1 MTIAQ
6 ALTGEYIEAGPAVIC
21 AVWVFL
27 GVTFFLYIK
36 ARKGPGP
43 FLIPSVFGA
52 ITIDISFITAV
63 LIPYPYYTIGQ
74 VIVLPLVFHCAF
86 CILAS
91 ATIFPS
97 TITAQYAAAL
107 ARTLE
112 PLESALREHRAALQM
127 SSGIPDFAATVGKIA
142 GLVSKAEGGLGPA
155 AASHRLIKN
164 DIIFGRFAPS
174 DVGSMHEFGRR
185 LVVRANGLGIF
196 FTLIDPTRE
205 RFPVTP
211 LPSKPNTPVMT
222 PVSSRRQSF
231 SRPSTPAPAS
241 PDPRSD
247 PESVAWGRSPP
258 ASRPASPTFGAVE
271 IKDRGRLRHR
281 ATRERKNPSGSMSS
295 LRTTLSRH
303 LHIGPNRHEDDSQNQ
318 RLHFSLLHLAHSLS
332 VPHANLPHS
341 ESTVAVFESQ
351 RYLALEATRLSHP
364 DSPEATETFVFLL
377 GESCEGLLSACA
389 DAVREARGWIS
400 GVRSGWLE
408 SKHTAEQRRVEQ
420 LAKMADVRYKVDSA
434 LQQFRKY
441 QR

>member
-1 MTIAQ
+1 MQ

-21 AVWVFL
+21 AIWVFL

-43 FLIPSVFGA
+43 YLIPSVFGA
-52 ITIDISFITAV
+52 VTIDIAFITAV
-63 LIPYPYYTIGQ
+63 LIPYPYYTIGK
-74 VIVLPLVFHCAF
+74 VIVLPLVLHCGL

-107 ARTLE
+107 SHSLE
-112 PLESALREHRAALQM
+112 PLETALREHRTALNM
-127 SSGIPDFAATVGKIA
+127 SATVPEFAATVEKIT

-164 DIIFGRFAPS
+164 DIVFGRFAPS
-174 DVGSMHEFGRR
+174 DVGSMQEFGRR
-185 LVVRANGLGIF
+185 LVIRANGLSIF
-196 FTLIDPTRE
+196 YTLIDPTRE

-231 SRPSTPAPAS
+231 SRPSTPTPAS

-258 ASRPASPTFGAVE
+258 TSRPPSPGFEA
-271 IKDRGRLRHR
+271 KDRGRLRQR
-281 ATRERKNPSGSMSS
+281 AMRERKNPSGSMSS
-295 LRTTLSRH
+295 LRLTISRH
-303 LHIGPNRHEDDSQNQ
+303 LHLGLRKHEEDSQNQ

-332 VPHANLPHS
+332 VPHATIPHS
-341 ESTVAVFESQ
+341 ESAVAVFESQ

-364 DSPEATETFVFLL
+364 DSPEVTETFVFLL
-377 GESCEGLLSACA
+377 GESCEGLLGASA
-389 DAVREARGWIS
+389 DAIKEARGWIQ
-400 GVRSGWLE
+400 GVRSGWFE
-408 SKHTAEQRRVEQ
+408 SKRTAEQRRAEK
-420 LAKMADVRYKVDSA
+420 LA
-434 LQQFRKY
+434 
-441 QR
+441 QRWTRDTSSTACCRNSGSITGAS